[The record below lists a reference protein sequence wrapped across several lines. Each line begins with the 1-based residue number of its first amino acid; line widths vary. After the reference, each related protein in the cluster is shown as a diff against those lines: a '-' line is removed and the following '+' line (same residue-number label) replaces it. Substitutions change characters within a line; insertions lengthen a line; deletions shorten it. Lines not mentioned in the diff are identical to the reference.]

1 MGWEVKIPM
10 QTSPFGPLLGFL
22 EQSRVLAKGVFGLF
36 EARRRTDS
44 RMSAVG
50 CASLRGAGGW
60 VGI

>member
-10 QTSPFGPLLGFL
+10 QKSPFGPLLGFL
-22 EQSRVLAKGVFGLF
+22 EQSGVLAKGAFGLF

-44 RMSAVG
+44 RAVG